1 MTYTPAFPEFVLDIA
16 TLARRKRSVFEYR
29 LDAAQLSALKD
40 ELGLSG
46 LRKVVFSGEL
56 TPAGKHDF
64 ALQAALGATAVQ
76 PCTITLEPVTTR
88 IEDDIE
94 RRFVAD
100 MAKHID
106 RDTEEED
113 EFGGTAML
121 EDDTLEPLGREVDLW
136 RVMSEALALA
146 LPDYP
151 RAEGAELGTMRVT
164 EPGKEAMGEDDL
176 KPFAGLADLKSK
188 LEGNS

>member
-1 MTYTPAFPEFVLDIA
+1 MTDTPAFPEFILDIA

-121 EDDTLEPLGREVDLW
+121 EDDTLETLGREVDLW

-188 LEGNS
+188 LEGKS